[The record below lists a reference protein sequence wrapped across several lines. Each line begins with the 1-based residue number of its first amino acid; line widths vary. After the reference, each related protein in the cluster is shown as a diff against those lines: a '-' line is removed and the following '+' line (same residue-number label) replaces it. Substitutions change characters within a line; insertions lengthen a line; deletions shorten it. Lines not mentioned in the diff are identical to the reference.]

1 MPEEK
6 NGTPEQDF
14 LENETAGVPD
24 TEASADGEAPDGSAV
39 PGVEETAGGLGAP
52 LPQHLHVAPA
62 VELGEQLGQGQLP
75 ALAG

>member
-52 LPQHLHVAPA
+52 AAMYLAAAGV
-62 VELGEQLGQGQLP
+62 GNQGSR
-75 ALAG
+75 